1 MAVWL
6 SYSLSDFLLFT
17 PHTYYRLFELY
28 NRAVWPAHLAVAALD
43 LLLLVFFFYG
53 GARRGRAIA
62 AILAA
67 CWLWVAWAYL
77 LERYDTIN
85 WMARYAAIGFAV
97 EAVLL
102 IVSGIVLNR
111 LKPGTDFTRRAG
123 MAIVVFALFI
133 QPLFAPMLGRPW
145 TQLEIFGL
153 APDPTVAVT
162 IGALLTMR
170 RAPWVLFVI
179 PLLWCAITGATL
191 WAMDAA
197 DALLMPAI
205 AVLAIGLA
213 LWRRLRPA
221 VGGLSVH
228 S

>member
-28 NRAVWPAHLAVAALD
+28 NRAVWPAHVAVAALG
-43 LLLLVFFFYG
+43 LLLLVLFFHG

-62 AILAA
+62 GVLAA

-77 LERYDTIN
+77 FERYDTIN

-97 EAVLL
+97 EAILL
-102 IVSGIVLNR
+102 VVSGIVLNR
-111 LKPGTDFTRRAG
+111 LKPGADFTHHAG
-123 MAIVVFALFI
+123 VAIVVFALFI
-133 QPLFAPMLGRPW
+133 QPLLTPMLGRPW
-145 TQLEIFGL
+145 TQMEIFGL

-162 IGALLTMR
+162 VGALLTMR
-170 RAPWVLFVI
+170 RVPSVLFVI

-213 LWRRLRPA
+213 LRRRLRPA